1 MVSGFAARTHGDS
14 TKPAEQRRR
23 DLLDRGKPPKP
34 VLWNNPCVRSL
45 RLDPVPVA
53 LRVPTDLAAELS
65 HGLPWWSAEPAEGT
79 KLKGVLVEH
88 HPDDA
93 AARLV
98 LEVAIDR
105 DLIGLAT
112 R

>member
-34 VLWNNPCVRSL
+34 VLWNNPCVRPL

-53 LRVPTDLAAELS
+53 LRVSAGLAVEFS
-65 HGLPWWSAEPAEGT
+65 HGLAWRTAEPQE
-79 KLKGVLVEH
+79 
-88 HPDDA
+88 
-93 AARLV
+93 
-98 LEVAIDR
+98 R
-105 DLIGLAT
+105 DQAQGCPCRT
-112 R
+112 SSR

>member
-1 MVSGFAARTHGDS
+1 M
-14 TKPAEQRRR
+14 PA
-23 DLLDRGKPPKP
+23 
-34 VLWNNPCVRSL
+34 
-45 RLDPVPVA
+45 
-53 LRVPTDLAAELS
+53 DLAIELRQ
-65 HGLPWWSAEPAEGT
+65 GLAWRSAEPQERT